1 MALLFYNIWF
11 FHKKVEE
18 SKLSR
23 GGCHFYCVRP
33 FLSNA
38 PYIIDDKMNPYQ
50 LVAVGMPVARH
61 PPHRSRRAL
70 LTHRAPAS
78 GVDAKT
84 LS

>member
-23 GGCHFYCVRP
+23 GGCHFYCMRP

-50 LVAVGMPVARH
+50 LPIEDVN
-61 PPHRSRRAL
+61 L
-70 LTHRAPAS
+70 LSPRLMAQH
-78 GVDAKT
+78 GK
-84 LS
+84 